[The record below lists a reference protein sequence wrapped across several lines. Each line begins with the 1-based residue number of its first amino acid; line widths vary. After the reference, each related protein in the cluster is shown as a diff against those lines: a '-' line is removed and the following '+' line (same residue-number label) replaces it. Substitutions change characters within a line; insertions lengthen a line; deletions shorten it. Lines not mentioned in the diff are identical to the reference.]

1 MVGLPGG
8 ICALEISQ
16 NEAVD
21 GFNCGSRF
29 CKRPV
34 GFADATHDWVSVMR
48 TLERR
53 RICIVTNRII
63 GDCDAED
70 GSRRSQSFSMG
81 SVCANK

>member
-1 MVGLPGG
+1 MLGLPAG
-8 ICALEISQ
+8 ICAPETSHDTV
-16 NEAVD
+16 VD
-21 GFNCGSRF
+21 GLYCVSRF

-34 GFADATHDWVSVMR
+34 GFADTTHDWVSVMR

-53 RICIVTNRII
+53 KNCIVTDWMI
-63 GDCDAED
+63 GACDAED